1 MLHQVHPDLSIST
14 KAMSISNT
22 MMNDIF
28 SKIAIES
35 RTLTRYSK
43 IDTLTPETIQAATKL
58 NLPGELGKHAISEG
72 RKAVMKSGIEAK
84 KSRGRSF

>member
-1 MLHQVHPDLSIST
+1 
-14 KAMSISNT
+14 MSISNT

-72 RKAVMKSGIEAK
+72 RN
-84 KSRGRSF
+84 RGQEKQGTLLLSLSSVSLFLKLI